1 VRTPARELST
11 LARALDT
18 FLRDNDGSALV
29 ESALLVPLLFVLLFG
44 VYEFSWF
51 FYQQHLASV
60 GVRDAA
66 RYLAR
71 ASSPCDEGSAAWS
84 IEQAYARNLA
94 TTGSIRGN
102 AARIKGWTP
111 AMVMLRCTAVNNPA
125 GPTGLPA
132 YRGGEVVYVITA
144 STSFADPSLG
154 FFAFLH
160 LATPVISVSH
170 SERATGP
177 G

>member
-1 VRTPARELST
+1 MARRPET
-11 LARALDT
+11 V
-18 FLRDNDGSALV
+18 LRDDEGSALV
-29 ESALLVPLLFVLLFG
+29 ESAVLVPLLLTLLFG

-51 FYQQHLASV
+51 FYQQHLAAS

-71 ASSPCDEGSAAWS
+71 VSSPCDEHSPAWS
-84 IEQAYARNLA
+84 NEQANARILA

-102 AARIKGWTP
+102 TARIKGWTA
-111 AMVMLRCTAVNNPA
+111 AMVELRCTAISNPA
-125 GPTGLPA
+125 GPTGLRA
-132 YRGGEVVYVITA
+132 YRSGEVLYVITA
-144 STSFADPSLG
+144 STSFVDPALG

-160 LATPVISVSH
+160 LTPPVISVSH
-170 SERATGP
+170 SERAIGA

>member
-1 VRTPARELST
+1 MPGT
-11 LARALDT
+11 LLQ
-18 FLRDNDGSALV
+18 DNDGSALV
-29 ESALLVPLLFVLLFG
+29 ESAVLVPLLFALLFG

-51 FYQQHLASV
+51 FYQQHIAAI

-71 ASSPCDEGSAAWS
+71 IGNPCDERSAAWPL
-84 IEQAYARNLA
+84 ELANARLLA
-94 TTGSIRGN
+94 TTGSIRGD
-102 AARIKGWTP
+102 APRVKGWAA
-111 AMVMLRCTAVNNPA
+111 AMVLVRCTAISNPA
-125 GPTGLPA
+125 GPLGLRT
-132 YRGGEVVYVITA
+132 YRSGGEVVYVITA

-160 LATPVISVSH
+160 LTPPVISVSH
-170 SERATGP
+170 SERVVGP

>member
-1 VRTPARELST
+1 MPG
-11 LARALDT
+11 T

-29 ESALLVPLLFVLLFG
+29 ESAVLVPLLFVLLFG

-51 FYQQHLASV
+51 FYQQHLAAM

-71 ASSPCDEGSAAWS
+71 VSSPCDERSAAWP
-84 IEQAYARNLA
+84 IEQANAKALA
-94 TTGSIRGN
+94 TTGSTRGST
-102 AARIKGWTP
+102 ARIKGWT
-111 AMVMLRCTAVNNPA
+111 AASVVLRCTAVGNPA
-125 GPTGLPA
+125 GPTGLRA
-132 YRGGEVVYVITA
+132 YRSGEVVYVITA
-144 STSFADPSLG
+144 STSFVDPALG

-160 LATPVISVSH
+160 LAPPVISVSH
-170 SERATGP
+170 SERVVGS

>member
-1 VRTPARELST
+1 MKMPGP
-11 LARALDT
+11 
-18 FLRDNDGSALV
+18 FLRDADGSALV
-29 ESALLVPLLFVLLFG
+29 ESAVLVPLLFALLFG

-51 FYQQHLASV
+51 FYQQHLAAI

-71 ASSPCDEGSAAWS
+71 VKSPCDERSAAWPM
-84 IEQAYARNLA
+84 EQTNARILA
-94 TTGSIRGN
+94 TTGSIRGE
-102 AARIKGWTP
+102 AARVKGWTA
-111 AMVMLRCTAVNNPA
+111 AMVVLRCTAISNPA
-125 GPTGLPA
+125 GPTGLRA
-132 YRGGEVVYVITA
+132 YRSGGEVVFVITA

-160 LATPVISVSH
+160 LAPPVISVSH
-170 SERATGP
+170 SERVVGS